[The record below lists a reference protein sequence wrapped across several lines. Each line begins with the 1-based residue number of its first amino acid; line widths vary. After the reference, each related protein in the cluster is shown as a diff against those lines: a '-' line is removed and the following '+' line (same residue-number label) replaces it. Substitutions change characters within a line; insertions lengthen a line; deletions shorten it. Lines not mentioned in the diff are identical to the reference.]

1 MTNFFVDQLFGGFLL
16 AAFPIAI
23 FAGLISFLSPCVLPL
38 VPGYLSFAAGYS
50 KAKGRVFLGSIL
62 FVLGFSV
69 LFISYGVLFGGIG
82 SQISTHEELI
92 TRILGVITIFLGL
105 IFMGRFPM
113 APTFSPKIST
123 NGGLI
128 GAPVLGFL
136 FGIGWT
142 PCIGPALATVQ
153 TLAFQESSAARGAI
167 LSFGYCIGLGAPFIA
182 SGLYLDKSERL
193 RKFLTKRG
201 DLITK
206 IGGTLLILIGIAQVL
221 GIWTDLM
228 ASLRSLMTDFA
239 PVI

>member
-1 MTNFFVDQLFGGFLL
+1 VIDYLVDQLSSGFLL
-16 AAFPIAI
+16 VAFPIAI
-23 FAGLISFLSPCVLPL
+23 LAGLISFLSPCVLPL

-69 LFISYGVLFGGIG
+69 LFISYGALFGGIG
-82 SQISTHEELI
+82 ARISTNDEVI
-92 TRILGVITIFLGL
+92 TRVLGVITILLGL
-105 IFMGRFPM
+105 IFMGSFTMMR
-113 APTFSPKIST
+113 TFSPKIAT

-128 GAPVLGFL
+128 GAPLLGFL

-142 PCIGPALATVQ
+142 PCISPALATVQ

-167 LSFGYCIGLGAPFIA
+167 LSFGYCIGLGVPFIA

-193 RKFLTKRG
+193 RKYLTKRG
-201 DLITK
+201 DLISK
-206 IGGTLLILIGIAQVL
+206 IGGVLLILIGIAQLL
-221 GIWTDLM
+221 GLWTDLM
-228 ASLRSLMTDFA
+228 ISLRSTISAFT

>member
-1 MTNFFVDQLFGGFLL
+1 MIDFFVDQLFSGFLL
-16 AAFPIAI
+16 VAFPIAI
-23 FAGLISFLSPCVLPL
+23 LAGLISFLSPCVLPL

-69 LFISYGVLFGGIG
+69 LFISYGALFGGIG
-82 SQISTHEELI
+82 ARISTNDEVI
-92 TRILGVITIFLGL
+92 IRVLGVITILLGL
-105 IFMGRFPM
+105 IFMGNFPM
-113 APTFSPKIST
+113 MRTFSPKIAT

-128 GAPVLGFL
+128 GAPLLGFL

-193 RKFLTKRG
+193 RKYLTKRG

-206 IGGTLLILIGIAQVL
+206 IGGALLILIGIAQIL
-221 GIWTDLM
+221 GLWTDLM
-228 ASLRSLMTDFA
+228 ISLRSLITDFA

>member
-1 MTNFFVDQLFGGFLL
+1 MIDFFVDQLLSGFLL
-16 AAFPIAI
+16 VAFPIAI
-23 FAGLISFLSPCVLPL
+23 LAGLISFLSPCVLPL

-69 LFISYGVLFGGIG
+69 LFISYGALFGGIG
-82 SQISTHEELI
+82 SRIATNDETI
-92 TRILGVITIFLGL
+92 TRILGVITIVLGF
-105 IFMGRFPM
+105 IFMGSFPM
-113 APTFSPKIST
+113 MRTFSPKIST

-128 GAPVLGFL
+128 GAPLLGFL

-193 RKFLTKRG
+193 RKYLTKRG
-201 DLITK
+201 DLISK
-206 IGGTLLILIGIAQVL
+206 IGGILLILIGIAQVL
-221 GIWTDLM
+221 GLWTDLM
-228 ASLRSLMTDFA
+228 ISMRSLISDFA

>member
-1 MTNFFVDQLFGGFLL
+1 MINFFVDQLLSGFLL
-16 AAFPIAI
+16 VAFPIAI
-23 FAGLISFLSPCVLPL
+23 LAGLISFLSPCVLPL

-69 LFISYGVLFGGIG
+69 LFISYGALFGGIG
-82 SQISTHEELI
+82 SRIATNDETI
-92 TRILGVITIFLGL
+92 TRILGVITILLGL
-105 IFMGRFPM
+105 IFMGSFPM
-113 APTFSPKIST
+113 MRTFSPKIAT

-128 GAPVLGFL
+128 GAPLLGFL

-193 RKFLTKRG
+193 RKYLTKRG
-201 DLITK
+201 DLISK
-206 IGGTLLILIGIAQVL
+206 IGGVLLILIGIAQIL
-221 GIWTDLM
+221 GLWTDLM
-228 ASLRSLMTDFA
+228 ISLRSLITDFA

>member
-1 MTNFFVDQLFGGFLL
+1 MIDFFVDQLLSGFLL
-16 AAFPIAI
+16 VAFPIAI
-23 FAGLISFLSPCVLPL
+23 LAGLISFLSPCVLPL

-69 LFISYGVLFGGIG
+69 LFISYGALFGGIG
-82 SQISTHEELI
+82 ARISTNDEAI
-92 TRILGVITIFLGL
+92 TRVLGVITILLGF
-105 IFMGRFPM
+105 IFMGSFPM
-113 APTFSPKIST
+113 MRTFSPKIST

-128 GAPVLGFL
+128 GAPLLGFL

-193 RKFLTKRG
+193 RKYLTKRG
-201 DLITK
+201 DLISK
-206 IGGTLLILIGIAQVL
+206 IGGVLLILIGIAQVL
-221 GIWTDLM
+221 GLWTDLM
-228 ASLRSLMTDFA
+228 ISMRSLITEFA

>member
-1 MTNFFVDQLFGGFLL
+1 MTSFFVDQLAGGFLL
-16 AAFPIAI
+16 VAFPVALI
-23 FAGLISFLSPCVLPL
+23 AGLISFISPCVLPL
-38 VPGYLSFAAGYS
+38 VPGYLSFAAGFS
-50 KAKGRVFLGSIL
+50 KAKGRVLLGSLL

-69 LFISYGVLFGGIG
+69 LFISYGALFGGIG
-82 SQISTHEELI
+82 SRISTNEEVI
-92 TRILGVITIFLGL
+92 TRILGVITIFLGF

-113 APTFSPKIST
+113 MRTFSPKIAT

-128 GAPVLGFL
+128 GAPLLGFL

-153 TLAFQESSAARGAI
+153 TLAFQESSAVRGAI

-193 RKFLTKRG
+193 RRYLTRRG
-201 DLITK
+201 DLISK
-206 IGGTLLILIGIAQVL
+206 IGGALLILIGIAQLL

-228 ASLRSLMTDFA
+228 ISLRSMITEFA

>member
-1 MTNFFVDQLFGGFLL
+1 MISFIVDQLMDGFLL
-16 AAFPIAI
+16 VAFPIAI
-23 FAGLISFLSPCVLPL
+23 LAGLISFVSPCVLPL

-50 KAKGRVFLGSIL
+50 KARGRVFLGSML

-69 LFISYGVLFGGIG
+69 LFISYGALFGGIG
-82 SQISTHEELI
+82 SRIATNDETI
-92 TRILGVITIFLGL
+92 TRVLGVITILLGL

-113 APTFSPKIST
+113 MRTFSPKVAT

-128 GAPVLGFL
+128 GAPLLGFL
-136 FGIGWT
+136 FGVGWT

-182 SGLYLDKSERL
+182 SGLSLDKSARL

-201 DLITK
+201 DLISK
-206 IGGTLLILIGIAQVL
+206 IGGVFLVLIGIAQVL
-221 GIWTDLM
+221 GLWTDLM
-228 ASLRSLMTDFA
+228 ISMRSLITDFA

>member
-1 MTNFFVDQLFGGFLL
+1 MINFIVDQLMGGFLL
-16 AAFPIAI
+16 VAFPIAI
-23 FAGLISFLSPCVLPL
+23 LAGLISFVSPCVLPL

-69 LFISYGVLFGGIG
+69 LFISYGALFGGIG
-82 SQISTHEELI
+82 SRIATNDETI
-92 TRILGVITIFLGL
+92 TRVLGVITILLGF

-113 APTFSPKIST
+113 MRTFSPKVST

-128 GAPVLGFL
+128 GAPLLGFL
-136 FGIGWT
+136 FGVGWT

-182 SGLYLDKSERL
+182 SGLYLDKSARL
-193 RKFLTKRG
+193 RRFLTKRG
-201 DLITK
+201 DLITGV
-206 IGGTLLILIGIAQVL
+206 GGALLILIGIAQLL
-221 GIWTDLM
+221 GFWTDLM
-228 ASLRSLMTDFA
+228 ISLRSMITEFA